1 MTNKIKKSQN
11 PYVAFEENFT
21 EFFKSTFEE
30 IYLNNN
36 SNKFSEYLSFS
47 NKIYCNDTIF
57 LKIFE
62 FKKILTSTNSLKKFQ
77 IGYIRNLNDVFAVYI
92 FSLWSKNSEINFKNI
107 LQIVLLFRDFLNTY
121 GWDIVEENL
130 RQNDEIDFFE
140 NIIISKKKEFTSEL
154 HNNYFPSLI
163 DDFLGIYINKNL
175 LNDSQFK
182 IVLKT
187 TFHELSKILLEESLS
202 DYVVKP
208 LHF

>member
-1 MTNKIKKSQN
+1 M
-11 PYVAFEENFT
+11 
-21 EFFKSTFEE
+21 
-30 IYLNNN
+30 NNN
-36 SNKFSEYLSFS
+36 PNKFSEFLSFS
-47 NKIYCNDTIF
+47 NKIYYNDAIF

-77 IGYIRNLNDVFAVYI
+77 IGYIRNLNDVFAVYL
-92 FSLWSKNSEINFKNI
+92 FSLWSKNSEINLKNI

-140 NIIISKKKEFTSEL
+140 NIIISKMKEFTSEL
-154 HNNYFPSLI
+154 NNNYLPSLI
-163 DDFLGIYINKNL
+163 DDFIGIYINKNL
-175 LNDSQFK
+175 LHDSLFK

-187 TFHELSKILLEESLS
+187 TFNELSKILLEESLS

>member
-1 MTNKIKKSQN
+1 MSNKIKKSEN
-11 PYVAFEENFT
+11 PYFSFDENFT

-36 SNKFSEYLSFS
+36 PNKFSEFLSFS
-47 NKIYCNDTIF
+47 NKIYYNDAIF

-77 IGYIRNLNDVFAVYI
+77 IGYIRNLNDVFAVYL
-92 FSLWSKNSEINFKNI
+92 FSLWSKNSEINLKNI

-121 GWDIVEENL
+121 GWDIVEDNL

-140 NIIISKKKEFTSEL
+140 NIMISKMKEFTSEL
-154 HNNYFPSLI
+154 NNNYLPSLI
-163 DDFLGIYINKNL
+163 DDFIGIYISKNL
-175 LNDSQFK
+175 LQDTQFK

-187 TFHELSKILLEESLS
+187 TFNELSKILLEESLS